1 MFAVGGTVAFTVLGL
16 MPPLIQR
23 YLLDHVIRP
32 KDWDKLVPVALM
44 VGLVPI
50 TAHII
55 RFVNVRVIMLAG
67 QRLIADVRTAMY
79 RKLLRLSMRF
89 HEENAAG
96 AMVSRLMSD
105 VNTLQRL
112 LTGETVSMVV
122 DIVVV
127 MVALSLAFT
136 ISPLLAVLACAL
148 ILLYVVA
155 YLFFSRRIRNATR
168 SYRTILDQIAGRLQE
183 TVAGVKQVRIYNRED
198 WENTMFLERTAQSLD
213 RALEG
218 NMGAVNLGV
227 ACMAISGL
235 GSTFILGLAGRMV
248 LLEVLTFGDLM
259 AFNSYFWM
267 LINPVVRLTTIAGQL
282 TETAV
287 SLKRIAEILDEE
299 LEVRSEPGAGPLS
312 VGAGKVE
319 FEGVR
324 FSYSPEEP
332 LFRGLSFVAEPGSTV
347 ALVGPTGCGK
357 TTLTALLMRHR
368 DIQRGRI
375 LIDGVDIR
383 TVDLRSLRNA
393 FGVVLQDPVIFE
405 GTLAENIA
413 YGVPRAERDRIVSA
427 AKMAEVAEFADRLPD
442 GFDTRIGTKGVK
454 LSVGERQRV
463 SIARAILK
471 DPAILIMDEATSSL
485 DSHSEALIQKA
496 LTQVLE
502 DRTSFIV
509 AHRLSTITSADRI
522 IVMEE
527 GRIVQTGTH
536 DELIAVEDGMYG
548 RLYRELSG
556 GNGAA

>member
-1 MFAVGGTVAFTVLGL
+1 VVFTVLGL

-23 YLLDHVIRP
+23 YLLDQVVRP
-32 KDWDKLVPVALM
+32 KAWEKLVPVALM

-50 TAHII
+50 TAHLI

-105 VNTLQRL
+105 VNTLQRV

-127 MVALSLAFT
+127 MVALALAFS
-136 ISPLLAVLACAL
+136 ISPFLASLACAL
-148 ILLYVVA
+148 IVFYAAA
-155 YLFFSRRIRNATR
+155 YAFFSRKIRSATR
-168 SYRTILDQIAGRLQE
+168 SYRTVLDQIAGRLQE
-183 TVAGVKQVRIYNRED
+183 TVAGVKQVRIYNREE
-198 WENTMFLERTAQSLD
+198 WENTMFLERTAESLD

-227 ACMAISGL
+227 VCMAISGL
-235 GSTFILGLAGRMV
+235 GSTMIIGLSGRLV
-248 LLEVLTFGDLM
+248 LQEVISFGDLM
-259 AFNSYFWM
+259 AFNSYLWM

-287 SLKRIAEILDEE
+287 SLNRIVEVLEE
-299 LEVRSEPGAGPLS
+299 TPEVRSKPGSKRLT
-312 VGAGKVE
+312 VTAGKVE
-319 FEGVR
+319 FR
-324 FSYSPEEP
+324 DIYFSYKPEEP
-332 LFRGLSFVAEPGSTV
+332 LFSGLSFTADSGTTV

-357 TTLTALLMRHR
+357 TTLTTLLMRHR
-368 DIQRGRI
+368 DVQGGQI

-383 TVDLRSLRNA
+383 TADLGSLRAA

-413 YGVPRAERDRIVSA
+413 YGAPRAERERVVA
-427 AKMAEVAEFADRLPD
+427 AARMAEVEEFAARLPD
-442 GFDTRIGTKGVK
+442 GFDTQIGTKGVK

-485 DSHSEALIQKA
+485 DSHSEAMIQKA
-496 LTQVLE
+496 LTHVLE
-502 DRTSFIV
+502 DRTSFVV

-522 IVMEE
+522 IVMEA

-536 DELIAVEDGMYG
+536 DELIAVEEGMYG
-548 RLYRELSG
+548 KLYRELSG
-556 GNGAA
+556 DNGAA